1 MRKMIIICFVF
12 LLATLMV
19 LPASAVQNPYI
30 NDAHT
35 LAAEYSI
42 DARLRDAQLG
52 IIDESIES
60 QILDSIAVSYCADSS
75 ISSRSNEN
83 NISDTPTYSLRNLGE
98 IYDNGEAIGTVYA
111 LTATEKTSSNS
122 ASQGSANA
130 WISIVWIDNLGVNN
144 ELVSVTGGWNPNGH
158 ELSDRYVSYTV
169 TQYSGDSGYTIGSSP
184 AGNSFNIT
192 VGASGYLFS
201 ATSEVCVDGA
211 LSRLTVSVASSI
223 WD

>member
-1 MRKMIIICFVF
+1 MRKTISICLVL

-35 LAAEYSI
+35 LASEYSI
-42 DARLRDAQLG
+42 DERLRDAQLG
-52 IIDESIES
+52 IIDEAIDA
-60 QILDSIAVSYCADSS
+60 QLLDSIAVSYYADSS
-75 ISSRSNEN
+75 ISYRSYEN
-83 NISDTPTYSLRNLGE
+83 RISDTPTYSLRNLGD
-98 IYDNGEAIGTVYA
+98 IYDNGEVVGTVYA

-122 ASQGSANA
+122 ATQGNANA
-130 WISIVWIDNLGVNN
+130 WISIIWIDNLGVNN
-144 ELVSVTGGWNPNGH
+144 ELVSVTGGWNSNGH

-169 TQYSGDSGYTIGSSP
+169 TQYSGDSGYTIGSRP
-184 AGNSFNIT
+184 ADNSFNIT
-192 VGASGYLFS
+192 VGAAGYSFS